1 MTQGMA
7 TSSFKNRLFI
17 SVNYVEGKN
26 KADYNSYLK
35 ALIMAIKQAYFQKY
49 QYLQT
54 LYAFS
59 FYKTIK
65 EIWGH
70 KEDFM
75 FSD

>member
-7 TSSFKNRLFI
+7 TSSFKNKLFI

-26 KADYNSYLK
+26 KTDYNSYLK

-49 QYLQT
+49 QYFTNFVAL
-54 LYAFS
+54 S

-65 EIWGH
+65 AGLSLR
-70 KEDFM
+70 FQVAG
-75 FSD
+75 